1 MTSNAMTPLN
11 CCRWKCIEP
20 RHIGSIR
27 GWDGE
32 CVRVCVGACVSVRV
46 CVCAC
51 VRVCVCACVRVR
63 VCMGAC
69 VRAGV
74 QLTGGRD
81 RDEGGMEC
89 SSGRMRTAFSK
100 SNEEKKECERF

>member
-32 CVRVCVGACVSVRV
+32 CVRVCVCACVHVCV
-46 CVCAC
+46 CVCAW
-51 VRVCVCACVRVR
+51 VGGYVC
-63 VCMGAC
+63 AC

-89 SSGRMRTAFSK
+89 SPGRMRTAFSK